1 MKKVLILIGCVLSIF
16 LIGLASL
23 NSHSVQDRIL
33 NTGLKNILAGVEP
46 FLDKEDSLKVV
57 VCGSRSPLPSP
68 GRAEACILVKLVM
81 IYIFLI

>member
-1 MKKVLILIGCVLSIF
+1 MKKLLILISSVALIF

-57 VCGSRSPLPSP
+57 VCG
-68 GRAEACILVKLVM
+68 
-81 IYIFLI
+81 